1 MSHTFGTQF
10 LQGAL
15 QLLCITQDGQWS
27 DFRSSP
33 LSLFSLTPKQNFT
46 KQLFPAYFC
55 LLSVD
60 WVTVVEIY
68 QSIHNYNPNILNN
81 HTKGQCSSTQSVL
94 CPQTTIIEIILHVTK
109 IKIKTNDLNFTRSRL
124 ELGQLKLY
132 ILASCCILKKKKLTV
147 SLK

>member
-1 MSHTFGTQF
+1 M
-10 LQGAL
+10 
-15 QLLCITQDGQWS
+15 
-27 DFRSSP
+27 
-33 LSLFSLTPKQNFT
+33 
-46 KQLFPAYFC
+46 
-55 LLSVD
+55 
-60 WVTVVEIY
+60 VEIY